1 IELAVE
7 KKFGKVGDK
16 LDAAQFRAKCRE
28 YAQSQIDLQRADFKR
43 LGVVADWD
51 NPYRTMDFA
60 YEAEMLRALA
70 KIVERGHLA
79 RGVKPVY
86 WCFDCG
92 SALAEAEIEYHD
104 KQSPAIDVAYAAR
117 RADALAAAFGVPVG
131 EGDEVAIPIWTT
143 TPWTLPASLAV
154 SLGPEL
160 DYVLVEGPRRVDGGR
175 RLLVL
180 AEALAA
186 AALARYGVEQLVV
199 LGRAKG
205 AEL

>member
-1 IELAVE
+1 
-7 KKFGKVGDK
+7 
-16 LDAAQFRAKCRE
+16 
-28 YAQSQIDLQRADFKR
+28 
-43 LGVVADWD
+43 
-51 NPYRTMDFA
+51 
-60 YEAEMLRALA
+60 
-70 KIVERGHLA
+70 
-79 RGVKPVY
+79 
-86 WCFDCG
+86 
-92 SALAEAEIEYHD
+92 
-104 KQSPAIDVAYAAR
+104 
-117 RADALAAAFGVPVG
+117 FGVPVG

-186 AALARYGVEQLVV
+186 AALARYGVEKLVV

-205 AEL
+205 AELEGQHLRHPFYDRDIPVILGEHVSAEDGTGAVHTAPGHGQEDFV